1 MDDNPPQNPQEK
13 RSQAPD
19 GTWQSPVSNGTGKS
33 WLKVFAFLE
42 VGIFEIFFVGVVLIL
57 LFGTLNYFNILSLS
71 ALYPQLGFLPQ
82 NQVSPTIS
90 PFNQLSCPSL
100 KEFCQ
105 KGEGVIKDGKYIGFG
120 GKLASGSAIFAA
132 FDGALSSTTN
142 TFQKEENGQ
151 TVEKRFVTAYL
162 DNSELGLRGIYYFRG
177 SIPKSGKVAK
187 GEQIGISNGKVITI
201 YDNKSLIFS
210 LIAGYPKT
218 NNPII
223 LNKENFS
230 L

>member
-1 MDDNPPQNPQEK
+1 MNEYPL
-13 RSQAPD
+13 APKKNKL
-19 GTWQSPVSNGTGKS
+19 GA
-33 WLKVFAFLE
+33 LAFLE

-90 PFNQLSCPSL
+90 PLNQLSCPSL

-105 KGEGVIKDGKYIGFG
+105 KGEGVVKDGKYIGFG
-120 GKLASGSAIFAA
+120 GKLASGSTIFAA
-132 FDGALSSTTN
+132 FDGVLSSTTS
-142 TFQKEENGQ
+142 TFPKEEDNQ
-151 TVEKRFVTAYL
+151 TTQKKFITAYL

-177 SIPKSGKVAK
+177 SISKSEKVTK

-223 LNKENFS
+223 LNKENFI